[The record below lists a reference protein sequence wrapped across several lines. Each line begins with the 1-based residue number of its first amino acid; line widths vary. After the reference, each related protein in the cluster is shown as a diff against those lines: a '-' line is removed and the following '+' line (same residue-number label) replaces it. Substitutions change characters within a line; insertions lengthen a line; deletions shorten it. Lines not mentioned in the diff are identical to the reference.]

1 MADDDKDKDAGE
13 KRIVHVYPLVKHS
26 DMMDEMRT
34 EAVECSIIAC
44 EKYAA
49 DYEQAAK
56 VIKENLDKK
65 FGTFWHVIV
74 GEGFGFKV
82 SYETNNLLYLFF
94 AGNLAVVAWKCS

>member
-1 MADDDKDKDAGE
+1 MADEDKTDGGE
-13 KRIVHVYPLVKHS
+13 KKIVHVYPLVKYS
-26 DMMDEMRT
+26 DMNDDMKN

-44 EKYAA
+44 EKYAS

-56 VIKENLDKK
+56 VIKENFEKR
-65 FGTFWHVIV
+65 FGTYWHVIV
-74 GEGFGFKV
+74 GEGFGFQV